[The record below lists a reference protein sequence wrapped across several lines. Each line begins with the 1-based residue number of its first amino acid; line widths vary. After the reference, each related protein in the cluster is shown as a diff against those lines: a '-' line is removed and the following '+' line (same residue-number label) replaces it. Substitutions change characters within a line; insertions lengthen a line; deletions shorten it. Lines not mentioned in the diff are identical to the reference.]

1 MMPCNIIIQM
11 TFASFMESRACRWK
25 VEKVFRSLDQG

>member
-1 MMPCNIIIQM
+1 MMPCNIIQM
-11 TFASFMESRACRWK
+11 TFASFMESRERRWK